1 MGLRAKNYKNIIF
14 IYRRRKLDMKILVH
28 SMVEMEWPPVF
39 EKKNLYYFVEKI

>member
-39 EKKNLYYFVEKI
+39 GKIILNYFVEKI